1 MDNQPLH
8 EPLILPMY
16 TSEEPYLYINF
27 SGQLI
32 FIQGN
37 YLTDIEGI
45 ALVMLMG
52 GLVFSP
58 KTEDLRDMQN
68 YYLN

>member
-1 MDNQPLH
+1 
-8 EPLILPMY
+8 MY
-16 TSEEPYLYINF
+16 TTEDPHLYVSF

-45 ALVMLMG
+45 AEVWFMG
-52 GLVFSP
+52 GLVFNP
-58 KTEDLRDMQN
+58 RTQDLRDMQN
-68 YYLN
+68 YYLQ